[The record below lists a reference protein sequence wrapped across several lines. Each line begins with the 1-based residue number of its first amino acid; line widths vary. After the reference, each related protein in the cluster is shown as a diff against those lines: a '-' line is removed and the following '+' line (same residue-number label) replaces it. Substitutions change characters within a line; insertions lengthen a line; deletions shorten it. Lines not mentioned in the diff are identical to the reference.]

1 MPGGR
6 NYLTNEI
13 EFVTQ
18 TTRQPTIVDSLPKA
32 ELHLHLEGSIRP
44 DAAVELAARHG
55 VTLTREEVV
64 ARYNYSD
71 FLGFIETFKWV
82 TSFLRDPDDYALI
95 TRNLC
100 EELVRQNVVY
110 AEITISVGVMLR
122 RMQNVEANFT
132 AIRETAQSVPF
143 SRLRTGWIFDAAR
156 QFGSDAAME
165 VARSAVKLQHSGVV
179 AFGMGGDELSFP
191 TVNFRPAYDLARS
204 QGLRLVCHAG
214 EVGGPELVRETIELL
229 NAERIGHGIAVMRDP
244 VLIET
249 LASRRVVLE
258 NCPTSNICTG
268 ALAKQTEKPGATL
281 ADHPLPKFLA
291 RGLPVT
297 LSTDD
302 PGMFHTDLLTEYS
315 RAAEMGLSNE
325 QLLRLAEES
334 FNASFLPPIE
344 KRRLLEDFRAAAKST
359 GLV

>member
-13 EFVTQ
+13 EFVTK
-18 TTRQPTIVDSLPKA
+18 TTRQSTIVDTLPKA

-64 ARYNYSD
+64 ARYNYSN

-122 RMQNVEANFT
+122 RMQNVEANFA

-156 QFGSDAAME
+156 QFGTDAAME
-165 VARSAVKLQHSGVV
+165 VSRSAVKLQHSGVV

-214 EVGGPELVRETIELL
+214 EVGGPELVREAIELL

-244 VLIET
+244 ALIET

-268 ALAKQTEKPGATL
+268 ALAKQTEKPNATL

-315 RAAEMGLSNE
+315 RAAEMGLSKE

-344 KRRLLEDFRAAAKST
+344 KRRLLEDFRAAAKSA